1 MKDLIEQI
9 FIGFWTLMIFA
20 SILWY
25 AFLLFY
31 VGYKG
36 ATDIFRMA
44 RRFSGRPE
52 EETGGER

>member
-1 MKDLIEQI
+1 MDNLWEKL
-9 FIGFWTLMIFA
+9 FAGFWTLMIFA

-36 ATDIFRMA
+36 GVEIFSMA
-44 RRFSGRPE
+44 RRLNQRHQQEP
-52 EETGGER
+52 